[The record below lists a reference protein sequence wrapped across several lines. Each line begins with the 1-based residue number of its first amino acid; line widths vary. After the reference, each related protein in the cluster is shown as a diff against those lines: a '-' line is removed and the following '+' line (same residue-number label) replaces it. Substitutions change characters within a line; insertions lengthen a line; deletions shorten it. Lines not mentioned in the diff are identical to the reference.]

1 MVHAG
6 LLGKKVEPGPN
17 SESLHPPVEIHR
29 NDVGRWEAILQ
40 PGEEGKWIDG
50 NRGLQRT
57 SFDARAGGRDFS
69 LGLAEARHNVA
80 VLGAP
85 YLSASKWRVVA
96 VSELE

>member
-40 PGEEGKWIDG
+40 PDEEGKWIDG
-50 NRGLQRT
+50 NRGLQRA

-69 LGLAEARHNVA
+69 L
-80 VLGAP
+80 
-85 YLSASKWRVVA
+85 
-96 VSELE
+96 ELES

>member
-6 LLGKKVEPGPN
+6 FLGKKVEQGPN
-17 SESLHPPVEIHR
+17 SESLHPPVEIHQ

-50 NRGLQRT
+50 NQGLQRAT
-57 SFDARAGGRDFS
+57 FDAWAEGRDS
-69 LGLAEARHNVA
+69 HLGLAEARHNVA
-80 VLGAP
+80 VLRAP
-85 YLSASKWRVVA
+85 YLSESEWRVVA